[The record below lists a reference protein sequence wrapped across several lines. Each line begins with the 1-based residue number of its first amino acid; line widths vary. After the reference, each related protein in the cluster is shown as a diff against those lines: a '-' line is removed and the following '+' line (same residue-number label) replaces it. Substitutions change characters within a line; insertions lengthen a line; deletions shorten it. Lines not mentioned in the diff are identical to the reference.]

1 MAESDFTEL
10 LHAAEQLSAEV
21 EGSGDLPKVERTL
34 RQVLEASTELWS
46 RVTQTGAQDIQAH
59 LLLGS
64 KGVDLPQLS
73 QKLEVLSARKTFEPL
88 EPIPDTDIQSFLKN
102 EKENAIL
109 SIIEETHRSCFDD
122 TEKLQWEHIESEWK
136 QEKQKALNALAG
148 TSEEFLNLSLQP
160 EPSIISDT
168 PKSGLR
174 SLLDNQEM
182 AYAKQVIDYN
192 KVVVQGI
199 IRPSL
204 VDKFSQVAE
213 SLNDKKVSELWE
225 MVSYMSEVPPRATG
239 DPLASRMQS
248 QIRNVLIFQ
257 ARKYLEDRYRTYM
270 TSVVMGNL
278 QQARRGG
285 VPGTFPLVRSFV
297 AVRIPP
303 GMTGLEDGTV
313 EDQPFWPL
321 VYYCLRCG
329 DIAAALYCA
338 RQAGSGMDEFCS
350 VLEEVIN
357 SKDRKLSSRL
367 ETLIKFQYRRHIRNT
382 TDPFKR
388 AVYCVIGSCDVN
400 DEHSEV
406 AKAADDYLWLKLC
419 QIREEE
425 STESQ
430 VTDRMTYT
438 HLQSLIL
445 EEYGESHYNAHEQ
458 PHVYFQVLILTG
470 QFEAAIEFLARIEKL
485 RVHAVH
491 IAIALNEHHLLGI
504 PANVQ
509 APLLSVDPGD
519 EPPARRLNLARL
531 IMLYVRKF
539 EATDPKEALQYYYF
553 LRNMKGPEGGNLFM
567 TCVSDLA
574 LESREFD
581 LLLGILESTGLR
593 LPGLI
598 DTFQGVQADTK
609 LIIGQVAMDSERK
622 GMFEDAI
629 KLYDLAG
636 NHEKVL
642 GLMTSML
649 SQVVHQVNRP
659 GSLRSR
665 LQELA
670 DNITSRYRGQQINS
684 SPDIASTFFLLR
696 DLLIFFDQYH
706 AQEYHQALET
716 ISKMKLIPMTLME
729 VEERVNSFKRLG
741 EEICRNIPDVL
752 LATMNLLYIQYNK
765 TRGGDANTSGTG
777 RLEDKQLAYFREKAR
792 AITSFAGTVPY
803 RMPGD
808 TNSRLV
814 QMEILMH

>member
-1 MAESDFTEL
+1 MAESDFNEL

-46 RVTQTGAQDIQAH
+46 RVTQAGAQDIQAH

-73 QKLEVLSARKTFEPL
+73 QKLDVLSARKTFQPL
-88 EPIPDTDIQSFLKN
+88 EPIPDADIQSFLKN

-148 TSEEFLNLSLQP
+148 ASEEFLNLSLQP
-160 EPSIISDT
+160 EPSIINDT
-168 PKSGLR
+168 VTSGVR

-192 KVVVQGI
+192 KIVVQGV

-204 VDKFSQVAE
+204 VEKFSQVAD

-225 MVSYMSEVPPRATG
+225 MVRYMSQVPPRATA
-239 DPLASRMQS
+239 DPLASRVLPQV
-248 QIRNVLIFQ
+248 RNVLISQ
-257 ARKYLEDRYRTYM
+257 ARKYLEDRYKTYM

-297 AVRIPP
+297 AIRVPP
-303 GMTGLEDGTV
+303 GMPGLEDGLV

-329 DIAAALYCA
+329 DIPAALHCA
-338 RQAGSGMDEFCS
+338 KQAGSGMDEFCS
-350 VLEEVIN
+350 VLEELVN
-357 SKDRKLSSRL
+357 SKDKRLSSRL
-367 ETLIKFQYRRHIRNT
+367 ETLVKFQYRRHIRNT

-419 QIREEE
+419 QIREED
-425 STESQ
+425 STDTQ
-430 VTDRMTYT
+430 GTDRMTYS
-438 HLQSLIL
+438 HLQSLLL

-470 QFEAAIEFLARIEKL
+470 QYEAAIEFLARIEKL
-485 RVHAVH
+485 RVHSVH
-491 IAIALNEHHLLGI
+491 IAIALNELHLLGI

-519 EPPARRLNLARL
+519 KPPARRLNLARL

-581 LLLGILESTGLR
+581 LLLGVLEPTGMR
-593 LPGLI
+593 IPGLI

-642 GLMTSML
+642 SLMTSML
-649 SQVVHQVNRP
+649 SQVVHQINRP

-670 DNITSRYRGQQINS
+670 NNITNRYRGQQINC
-684 SPDIASTFFLLR
+684 SPDTASTFFLLR

-706 AQEYHQALET
+706 AQEYVPALET
-716 ISKMKLIPMTLME
+716 ITKTKLIPMALVE

-752 LATMNLLYIQYNK
+752 LATMNMLYVQYNK
-765 TRGGDANTSGTG
+765 TKGGDPNSSGTG
-777 RLEDKQLAYFREKAR
+777 RLEDKHLSYFREKAR

>member
-1 MAESDFTEL
+1 MAESDFSEL

-46 RVTQTGAQDIQAH
+46 RVTQAGAQDTQAH

-88 EPIPDTDIQSFLKN
+88 EPIPDADIQSFLKN
-102 EKENAIL
+102 EMENAIL
-109 SIIEETHRSCFDD
+109 SVIEETHRTCFDD

-136 QEKQKALNALAG
+136 QEKQKAFNALAG

-168 PKSGLR
+168 VRVR
-174 SLLDNQEM
+174 SLLDDQEM
-182 AYAKQVIDYN
+182 AYAKQVTDYN
-192 KVVVQGI
+192 KVVVQGV

-204 VDKFSQVAE
+204 VDKFSQVAD

-225 MVSYMSEVPPRATG
+225 MIRYMSEVPPRATG
-239 DPLASRMQS
+239 DPLSTR
-248 QIRNVLIFQ
+248 VLPQVQNILVTQ
-257 ARKYLEDRYRTYM
+257 ARKYLEDRYKTYM

-278 QQARRGG
+278 QQACRGG
-285 VPGTFPLVRSFV
+285 VPGTFPLVRSYV
-297 AVRIPP
+297 AVRVPQ
-303 GMTGLEDGTV
+303 GLVGLEDGVV

-329 DIAAALYCA
+329 DVAAALFCA
-338 RQAGSGMDEFCS
+338 KQAGSGMEEFCS
-350 VLEEVIN
+350 VLEELVN
-357 SKDRKLSSRL
+357 SKDKKLSSRL
-367 ETLIKFQYRRHIRNT
+367 ETLVKFQYRRHIRNT
-382 TDPFKR
+382 IDPFKK

-406 AKAADDYLWLKLC
+406 AKTADDYLWLKLC
-419 QIREEE
+419 QIREED
-425 STESQ
+425 SADTQ
-430 VTDRMTYT
+430 ATDRMTFA

-445 EEYGESHYNAHEQ
+445 EEYGESHYSAHDQ

-491 IAIALNEHHLLGI
+491 IAIALNEHHLLGV
-504 PANVQ
+504 PSNVQ
-509 APLLSVDPGD
+509 APLLSVDPSD
-519 EPPARRLNLARL
+519 RPPARRLNLARL

-553 LRNMKGPEGGNLFM
+553 LRSMKGPEGGNLFM

-581 LLLGILESTGLR
+581 LLLGVLEPNGLR

-609 LIIGQVAMDSERK
+609 AIIGQVALDSERK

-629 KLYDLAG
+629 KLHNLAG

-642 GLMTSML
+642 ALMTSMM

-670 DNITSRYRGQQINS
+670 EIITSQYRGQQINS
-684 SPDIASTFFLLR
+684 SPDTASTFFLLR
-696 DLLIFFDQYH
+696 DLLVFFDQYH

-716 ISKMKLIPMTLME
+716 IAKTKLIPVTLME

-752 LATMNLLYIQYNK
+752 LAVMNMLYIQYKK
-765 TRGGDANTSGTG
+765 TRGGDTNTSSSG
-777 RLEDKQLAYFREKAR
+777 RLEDKQLEYFREKAR

-814 QMEILMH
+814 QLEILMH